1 MKRMTEASA
10 MLLLAWVDGMIK
22 KCEFTMDDEATYAL
36 LQRGD
41 TDGIF
46 FLESRYDK
54 YNLQLLKPSCMRELT
69 AACAMTHPLTSEK
82 IYLYLRNKALGET
95 EQFGIPELDE
105 CLKETNGVF
114 LYKQQVDKG
123 KEILSRL
130 IAEGTEE
137 QAKHAKIIMD
147 SIDGKQMK
155 WLVNYQ
161 YISKRAKLV
170 YQMEFI
176 KAHMPEQFEELRAK
190 LCAEEL

>member
-1 MKRMTEASA
+1 MHWLNIAPI
-10 MLLLAWVDGMIK
+10 VV
-22 KCEFTMDDEATYAL
+22 
-36 LQRGD
+36 
-41 TDGIF
+41 
-46 FLESRYDK
+46 
-54 YNLQLLKPSCMRELT
+54 
-69 AACAMTHPLTSEK
+69 
-82 IYLYLRNKALGET
+82 YLRNKALGET

-114 LYKQQVDKG
+114 LYKQQVDKA
-123 KEILSRL
+123 KDVLSRL

-170 YQMEFI
+170 YQMAFI

>member
-10 MLLLAWVDGMIK
+10 MLLLAWVDGMIIK
-22 KCEFTMDDEATYAL
+22 SEFAMDDEATYAL

-54 YNLQLLKPSCMRELT
+54 YNLQLLKPSCMAELT
-69 AACAMTHPLTSEK
+69 AACAMTHPLTCEK
-82 IYLYLRNKALGET
+82 IYLYMRNKALGET
-95 EQFGIPELDE
+95 EQFCIPELDE
-105 CLKETNGVF
+105 CLRETNGVF
-114 LYKQQVDKG
+114 LYKQQVDKA
-123 KEILSRL
+123 KVIISRL
-130 IAEGTEE
+130 IEEGTE
-137 QAKHAKIIMD
+137 QQSKHAKVVMD
-147 SIDGKQMK
+147 SIDGSQMK

-170 YQMEFI
+170 YQMAYI

-190 LCAEEL
+190 LCAE